1 VSDSFTAAVRTALNA
16 GVRLADIH
24 ADHWAITYSVT
35 SEEVRERFEL
45 EQWQIE
51 QGKGQ

>member
-1 VSDSFTAAVRTALNA
+1 VSASFTAAVRTALNA
-16 GVRLADIH
+16 GIRLADIQ

-45 EQWQIE
+45 EQWQLE
-51 QGKGQ
+51 SGQ